1 MDKLFTPL
9 QGGLIVSCQA
19 LEGEPLFGSEIMARL
34 ARAAKLGGAVGIRA
48 NTPIDCAAIKAEV
61 PELPLFGLWKVVVPG
76 FDEVYITPRLRE
88 AVAIAEAGAEIIA
101 TDATLR
107 PHPEGTTA
115 ELIQAIKRTT
125 GRLVLAD
132 IDNEASALAAIEAG
146 ADAISTTL
154 SGYTPD
160 SPKLSGPDLELV
172 ARLAAHKLPVPLF
185 AEGRI
190 HSPEDARAALDAG
203 AFAVIV
209 GGAITRP
216 AQITERFAR
225 ALRK

>member
-1 MDKLFTPL
+1 M
-9 QGGLIVSCQA
+9 IVSCQA
-19 LEGEPLFGSEIMARL
+19 LEGEPLFGSEIMAKL

-48 NTPIDCAAIKAEV
+48 NTPVDIAAIKAEV

-88 AVAIAEAGAEIIA
+88 AVAVAEAGAEIIA
-101 TDATLR
+101 IDATLR

-115 ELIQAIKRTT
+115 ELIQAIKHTT

-132 IDNEASALAAIEAG
+132 IDNEAAALAAIEAG

-160 SPKLSGPDLELV
+160 SPQFPGPDLELV
-172 ARLAAHKLPVPLF
+172 ARLAARKLPVPLF

-225 ALRK
+225 ALR

>member
-1 MDKLFTPL
+1 VDKIFKPL

-19 LEGEPLFGSEIMARL
+19 LEGEPLFGTEIMAKL
-34 ARAAKLGGAVGIRA
+34 ALAAKQGGAVGIRA
-48 NTPIDCAAIKAEV
+48 NTPVDIAAIKRTV
-61 PELPLFGLWKVVVPG
+61 PELPLFGLWKVVVAG
-76 FDEVYITPRLRE
+76 FEEVYITPRLRE
-88 AVAIAEAGAEIIA
+88 AVAVAEAGAEIIA
-101 TDATLR
+101 LDATLR

-115 ELIQAIKRTT
+115 ELITAIKRETR
-125 GRLVLAD
+125 RLVLAD

-160 SPKLSGPDLELV
+160 SPQLPGPDLTLV
-172 ARLAAHKLPVPLF
+172 ERLAARQLPVPLF

-190 HSPEDARAALDAG
+190 HSPEDARRALDAG

-216 AQITERFAR
+216 AQITQRFAA
-225 ALRK
+225 ALR

>member
-1 MDKLFTPL
+1 MDKVFKPL

-19 LEGEPLFGSEIMARL
+19 LEGEPLFGAHIMAKL
-34 ARAAKLGGAVGIRA
+34 ALAAKLGGAVGIRA
-48 NTPIDCAAIKAEV
+48 NTPVDCAAIKAEV

-101 TDATLR
+101 IDATLR

-115 ELIQAIKRTT
+115 ELILAIKRET

-132 IDNEASALAAIEAG
+132 IDNKASALAAIEAG

-160 SPKLSGPDLELV
+160 SPQLSGPDLELV
-172 ARLAAHKLPVPLF
+172 AKLAAHKLPVPLF

-216 AQITERFAR
+216 AQITERFAK
-225 ALRK
+225 ALK

>member
-34 ARAAKLGGAVGIRA
+34 ARAATLGGAVGIRA

-101 TDATLR
+101 IDATLR

-132 IDNEASALAAIEAG
+132 IDNEASAVAAVEAG

>member
-1 MDKLFTPL
+1 MDKIFESL

-19 LEGEPLFGSEIMARL
+19 LDGEPLFGSAIMAKL
-34 ARAAKLGGAVGIRA
+34 ALAAKLGGAVGIRA
-48 NTPIDCAAIKAEV
+48 NTPVDCAAIKAEV

-88 AVAIAEAGAEIIA
+88 AIAIAEAGAEIIA
-101 TDATLR
+101 IDATLR

-115 ELIQAIKRTT
+115 ELIQAIKRET

-132 IDNEASALAAIEAG
+132 IDNEASALSAIEAG

-160 SPKLSGPDLELV
+160 SPQLSGPDLELV

-225 ALRK
+225 ALK